1 MNSKTLKLIR
11 TYLELKQN
19 EMARLIKVSHVTYN
33 AIENDKIV
41 MSEKILESIYNN
53 VDNNLILM
61 MKALANDEE
70 IGRK

>member
-1 MNSKTLKLIR
+1 MKLIR

-33 AIENDKIV
+33 AIENDKIEI
-41 MSEKILESIYNN
+41 SDKILESIYNN
-53 VDNNLILM
+53 IDNNLILM

>member
-33 AIENDKIV
+33 AIENDKIEI
-41 MSEKILESIYNN
+41 SDKILESIYNN
-53 VDNNLILM
+53 IDNNLILM